1 MEGFL
6 GEDIV
11 RSVLIIQEAPRNEG
25 HVLPQVDL
33 RAGRHEV
40 PVRNVTSEN
49 ELLILDMR
57 GVDCYL
63 GMGHLLSRQA
73 SQFSLE

>member
-40 PVRNVTSEN
+40 PVRNVTSVN
-49 ELLILDMR
+49 WLLTIEM
-57 GVDCYL
+57 
-63 GMGHLLSRQA
+63 
-73 SQFSLE
+73 